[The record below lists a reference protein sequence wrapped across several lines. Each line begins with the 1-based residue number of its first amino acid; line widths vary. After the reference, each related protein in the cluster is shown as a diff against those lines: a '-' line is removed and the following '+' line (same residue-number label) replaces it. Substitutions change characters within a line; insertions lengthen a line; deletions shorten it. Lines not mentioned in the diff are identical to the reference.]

1 MLVTIKATQ
10 DTTHFAAGEVRT
22 VELTPFVRGLIRNGL
37 AVQLPRTDPDPAPAK
52 PPAKKTAR
60 RVAKKAS
67 EPAEETDGLVVVKAP
82 AELIEQVALVRLD
95 PEQE

>member
-37 AVQLPRTDPDPAPAK
+37 AVQLPRTDPAPAK

-60 RVAKKAS
+60 RVAKKTTD
-67 EPAEETDGLVVVKAP
+67 EPESVL
-82 AELIEQVALVRLD
+82 AELAPNAREFASAAKLD

>member
-60 RVAKKAS
+60 RVAKKTAD
-67 EPAEETDGLVVVKAP
+67 EPDPVL
-82 AELIEQVALVRLD
+82 AELAPNAREFVSAAKLD